1 LRPRNATRRDYL
13 KVLLAAAA
21 GSSFFSLQPLA
32 AASSG
37 QTASPP
43 ADHDRRIQWWREA
56 KFGMFIHWGLY
67 SILGR
72 EAWAMGD
79 EDIPVAEY
87 EQLAREFQPPLNVAR
102 SWARLAREA
111 GMRYMV
117 MTVKHHEGFCLFDS
131 KLTDYCASKQGPGRD
146 LVKEYVEAARAENLR
161 VGIYYSLMDWHHPD
175 WRHAKDDPAAR
186 KRFVEYTHGQIRELM
201 SNYGKVDILWYDM
214 PVPLDAAAWRSAE
227 MNDMV
232 LKLQPDIIIN
242 NRNLLPGDFATPE
255 QSTQAAKGDWESCM
269 TINDSWG
276 YLSGDNNW
284 KSAQQLVQNLVECAR
299 DGGNYLLDIG
309 PKADGSVSEQSVSR
323 LKVIGK
329 WLQRNGDAVY
339 ATQKCHF
346 PHGNIG
352 VFTRRG
358 NTLYIIIY
366 FWPGNTMVVGGVK
379 FKVKSA
385 RFLATTRPVTF
396 AQKGSQLIFSGLPA
410 EAPDNPVTV
419 IAAECDSEP
428 VQEALSSKADPVS

>member
-1 LRPRNATRRDYL
+1 LRPMNATRRDYL

-131 KLTDYCASKQGPGRD
+131 KLTDYCAPKQGPGRD
-146 LVKEYVEAARAENLR
+146 LVKEYVEAARSENLR

-175 WRHAKDDPAAR
+175 WRQAKDDPAAR

-276 YLSGDNNW
+276 YLPGDNNW